1 MCVCVRAC
9 VRGGFLANMVTQ
21 LHVLLFAALKRLQY
35 TISGYVTLTVT
46 KLKLPIIKHCTEAHF
61 TIHTDIL
68 SMCLHK

>member
-1 MCVCVRAC
+1 MI
-9 VRGGFLANMVTQ
+9 TQ

-61 TIHTDIL
+61 TIYTDIL